1 MDFFFQMGQDE
12 PLIID
17 IQHIRGADGAEY
29 QTAAGGQRLQQQM
42 HLGIVAQR
50 LKMPDALHRVFNGFL
65 VENPL
70 IAESHVQSEA
80 LLHQTAENLL
90 LHPPHHLH
98 VDLPVF
104 PEQTQLG
111 FLFLQ
116 LPQLGQNLCRVGAS
130 GQVHPVGHDRLQH
143 VGLSRRFRPQRLPRV
158 GFGKPRHRSQLP
170 GGDFLRGG
178 KFVGGV
184 PPQLYDL
191 FLPRFVLLVDITQH
205 GANLQAAAGDLHPG
219 QAVSLRIAGDFIDF
233 CGEFAG
239 IGRFRGVFVQ
249 NIQQRSHAVQ
259 FQPGTEAAWEQLPS
273 GDQRPEIPRR
283 DAAGFQIVFQQ
294 RLVAHGGV
302 FRDLLRGCGKVHTGG
317 AELLPQLG
325 QQFLLPHSGQVH
337 LVEKQKRRYL
347 IAFQQPPEGQ
357 GVGLHAVGAADDQ
370 HGAVQHRHDALGL
383 GGKVHM
389 AGGIHQ
395 SDGAVLRFQQRLL
408 GKNGDAPCAF
418 QRVGIQKR
426 VLMIDP
432 PQGAPRPGFIEHR
445 LAERG
450 LPRVHMGQQS
460 GAQGLLYIVRLF
472 CGHRKTSLWVNTA
485 RIVPQREAIV
495 ERFLLPYVISRSTVT

>member
-1 MDFFFQMGQDE
+1 M
-12 PLIID
+12 
-17 IQHIRGADGAEY
+17 
-29 QTAAGGQRLQQQM
+29 
-42 HLGIVAQR
+42 
-50 LKMPDALHRVFNGFL
+50 
-65 VENPL
+65 
-70 IAESHVQSEA
+70 
-80 LLHQTAENLL
+80 
-90 LHPPHHLH
+90 
-98 VDLPVF
+98 
-104 PEQTQLG
+104 
-111 FLFLQ
+111 
-116 LPQLGQNLCRVGAS
+116 
-130 GQVHPVGHDRLQH
+130 
-143 VGLSRRFRPQRLPRV
+143 
-158 GFGKPRHRSQLP
+158 
-170 GGDFLRGG
+170 
-178 KFVGGV
+178 
-184 PPQLYDL
+184 
-191 FLPRFVLLVDITQH
+191 
-205 GANLQAAAGDLHPG
+205 
-219 QAVSLRIAGDFIDF
+219 
-233 CGEFAG
+233 
-239 IGRFRGVFVQ
+239 
-249 NIQQRSHAVQ
+249 
-259 FQPGTEAAWEQLPS
+259 
-273 GDQRPEIPRR
+273 
-283 DAAGFQIVFQQ
+283 
-294 RLVAHGGV
+294 
-302 FRDLLRGCGKVHTGG
+302 
-317 AELLPQLG
+317 LPQLG
-325 QQFLLPHSGQVH
+325 QQPVLPHSGQVH

-389 AGGIHQ
+389 AGGVHQ
-395 SDGAVLRFQQRLL
+395 RDGAVLRFQQRLF

>member
-17 IQHIRGADGAEY
+17 IQHVRGTYGVEY

-80 LLHQTAENLL
+80 LLHQTAEDLL

-98 VDLPVF
+98 VDLSVF

-111 FLFLQ
+111 FFFLQ
-116 LPQLGQNLCRVGAS
+116 LPQLGQNLRRVGAS
-130 GQVHPVGHDRLQH
+130 GQIHPVGHDRLQH
-143 VGLSRRFRPQRLPRV
+143 VGLSRRFRSQRLSRI
-158 GFGKPRHRSQLP
+158 GFGKPRHRGQLP
-170 GGDFLRGG
+170 GGNFLRGG
-178 KFVGGV
+178 EFVGGV
-184 PPQLYDL
+184 PPQLHDFL
-191 FLPRFVLLVDITQH
+191 FPRLVLLIYITQS
-205 GANLQAAAGDLHPG
+205 GANFQTAACDLQPC
-219 QAVSLRIAGDFIDF
+219 QAVPLRVAGDFIDF

-249 NIQQRSHAVQ
+249 NIQQHPHTVQ
-259 FQPGTEAAWEQLPS
+259 FQPGTEAAGKQLPS

-283 DAAGFQIVFQQ
+283 NAAGFQIVFQQ

-302 FRDLLRGCGKVHTGG
+302 FRDLLRGRGEIHTGG
-317 AELLPQLG
+317 AELLPQFG

-389 AGGIHQ
+389 AGGVHQ
-395 SDGAVLRFQQRLL
+395 RDGAVLRFQKRLF
-408 GKNGDAPCAF
+408 GKNGDASCPF
-418 QRVGIQKR
+418 QGVGI
-426 VLMIDP
+426 
-432 PQGAPRPGFIEHR
+432 
-445 LAERG
+445 
-450 LPRVHMGQQS
+450 
-460 GAQGLLYIVRLF
+460 
-472 CGHRKTSLWVNTA
+472 
-485 RIVPQREAIV
+485 
-495 ERFLLPYVISRSTVT
+495 